1 MSKNKNIPSFDGS
14 PVNTEQQP
22 AYIDVLL
29 KNGSVTLTSD
39 SRESIYNDATELV
52 GKIPQDVKWT
62 RGAVEHREG
71 IFYQTYDIIKN

>member
-1 MSKNKNIPSFDGS
+1 MSKNKNIPSVDGS

-39 SRESIYNDATELV
+39 SRESIYNDADELV

-71 IFYQTYDIIKN
+71 IFTQTYEIIKD